1 MVNGAEVLDACLDPF
16 MRYETTRIR
25 QAYDHE
31 ASVMPT
37 RYISVS
43 EEEHWDQ
50 PLILSVKTFEKRGGG
65 SSFFKS
71 EK

>member
-1 MVNGAEVLDACLDPF
+1 MVNGPEVLDACLDPF

-25 QAYDHE
+25 QAYDHG

-43 EEEHWDQ
+43 EEEHWD
-50 PLILSVKTFEKRGGG
+50 RR
-65 SSFFKS
+65 SF
-71 EK
+71 